1 MLQVT
6 LFSRSDCH
14 LCEEVET
21 DLRNIQKEIPFELT
35 IQDIESKDNLKDLLG
50 EEIPVV
56 EVGPYRLKYPFSEKE
71 LQMTIGAANDRLG
84 QILKIDQ
91 KTQNDDRVSR
101 VTLNRSDRIAF
112 WIARH
117 YLILINL
124 FLLLYFGLP
133 FLAPVFKATGL
144 NFPAE
149 VIYKIYSPVC
159 HQWSFRS
166 WFLFGEQAYY
176 PRAAADIKNIITFE
190 EATGFS
196 DVVDPDRLLARRF
209 EGNDRLGYKVALCQ
223 RDEAIWGSM
232 FLFGLIYALSGRRIK
247 KLHWIWWILLG
258 LLPIGIDGFSQLF
271 SQVPV
276 EFIQSIFPYR
286 ESTPLLRTITGFLFG
301 WTTAWLTIPLMEE
314 TMGDSRR
321 ELERKYLGLKAKKK

>member
-1 MLQVT
+1 MRR
-6 LFSRSDCH
+6 SRNH
-14 LCEEVET
+14 P
-21 DLRNIQKEIPFELT
+21 KENSEGKPFR
-35 IQDIESKDNLKDLLG
+35 IMDIESNDNLKNLFG
-50 EEIPVV
+50 MEIPVV
-56 EVGPYRLKYPFSEKE
+56 EVGPYKLKSPFSEKE
-71 LQMTIGAANDRLG
+71 LLMTIGAANDRLE
-84 QILKIDQ
+84 QIAQINQ
-91 KTQNDDRVSR
+91 NTQLDEKVGRI
-101 VTLNRSDRIAF
+101 TLNRSDKIAF

-117 YLILINL
+117 YLLLINL

-133 FLAPVFKATGL
+133 FMAPVFKATGL

-176 PRAAADIKNIITFE
+176 PREAADIENVITFE

-196 DVVDPDRLLARRF
+196 DVIDPDRLIARKF
-209 EGNDRLGYKVALCQ
+209 EGNEILGYKVALCQ

-232 FLFGLIYALSGRRIK
+232 FLFGLIYAITGRRIK
-247 KLHWIWWILLG
+247 KLHWVLWILVG
-258 LLPIGIDGFSQLF
+258 LVPIGIDGFSQLF
-271 SQVPV
+271 SQIPV
-276 EFIQSIFPYR
+276 EFIQSVLPYR

-314 TMGDSRR
+314 TMGDSLRD
-321 ELERKYLGLKAKKK
+321 LERKFKGLKSEKR